1 MARSL
6 AVEMALQQRSVGR
19 RIAELRNDRHLTQ
32 EEAADL
38 AGVTLRAY
46 QKWEAG
52 GGIQFANLRKLAD
65 IFGTTPEYI
74 AGSADTPN
82 PFQVGDQLAG
92 IREEFHARVD
102 HIELMLQRNFEA
114 LEQIYA
120 AIMGGVRAG
129 GLDLPS
135 SVPTNLADLRTPPSA
150 ARDHGTHGS
159 TGSPGR
165 ARRRAS

>member
-19 RIAELRNDRHLTQ
+19 RIAELRNERRFTQ

-65 IFGTTPEYI
+65 IFGTTTEYI
-74 AGSADTPN
+74 VGTADTPN
-82 PFQVGDQLAG
+82 PFRVGEQLTD
-92 IREEFHARVD
+92 IREEFHGRID
-102 HIELMLQRNFEA
+102 HLEEMLERNYQA
-114 LEQIYA
+114 LEQIFE
-120 AIMGGVRAG
+120 AILAIATAEGQEAPAPPNA
-129 GLDLPS
+129 LQALLAEPS
-135 SVPTNLADLRTPPSA
+135 PQRLGRSSR
-150 ARDHGTHGS
+150 S
-159 TGSPGR
+159 TGSPAR
-165 ARRRAS
+165 ARQRAS